1 MLTLPILTAEQMR
14 QWEEDSW
21 KEGISQ
27 MEVIRTVGE
36 EIADCLFQTIYDH
49 VKDCYATLVENNPEK
64 LEEGVEQVMQ
74 MQQILV
80 LVGPGHNGDD
90 ARVAANFL
98 RKKLKDVQILEV
110 KDPKKALRAF
120 KKLVAHHNELFDPMI
135 ISSEFNPTFIVDG
148 MFGIGLNRPLS
159 QDYVDLINA
168 VNNCG
173 IPIFAVDVPS
183 GLNDEGMPWPAAV
196 KAHYTMAVGTLKR
209 GLMCGEA
216 SRYVGQIGV
225 IEDIGLI
232 PDMPVADFEWIQS
245 VSCAEAVDL
254 KRLADC
260 HKGDFGHTLILAGSL
275 GYHGAAVLAAKAA
288 VAAKPG
294 LITVCTMPEIYIPVA
309 SHLITQMVHPW
320 SPEWQMP
327 KGITSILVGPGLAA
341 SNIPDSFWDWVR
353 DLWRNFPGNMIA
365 DASALDHI
373 PDGKSAG
380 VRVITPHPGE
390 AARCLNITAK
400 EVQADRQGALRKL
413 SEKYGNA
420 YVVLKGYQTLIGT
433 AKGKIYLNHTG
444 NPAMA
449 QGGTGDV
456 LAGFLSGLFAYNYI
470 CEEPIDNIE
479 RICYAVYSHGK
490 AADDIESEKLS
501 PFEVHPWTADRLIEY
516 L

>member
-1 MLTLPILTAEQMR
+1 MITLPILTTEQMR

-27 MEVIRTVGE
+27 PDVIRTVGNKV
-36 EIADCLFQTIYDH
+36 ADCLLQTIYDH
-49 VKDCYATLVENNPEK
+49 AKNRYSSLENDPKELEK
-64 LEEGVEQVMQ
+64 GIEQVMQ
-74 MQQILV
+74 TQQILV
-80 LVGPGHNGDD
+80 LAGPGHNGDD

-98 RKKLKDVQILEV
+98 RGKVKEVQVLEV
-110 KDPKKALRAF
+110 KDPKKALKTF
-120 KKLVAHHNELFDPMI
+120 KKLVADRKNFFEPMTT
-135 ISSEFNPTFIVDG
+135 SSRFCPTFIVDG

-168 VNNCG
+168 VNDCG

-183 GLNDEGMPWPAAV
+183 GLNEEGMPWPAAV
-196 KAHYTMAVGTLKR
+196 KAQYTLTVGTLKR
-209 GLMCGEA
+209 CLMCGDA
-216 SRYVGQIGV
+216 SKYVGQIGV

-232 PDMPVADFEWIQS
+232 PDIPASDFEWIKL
-245 VSCAEAVDL
+245 VSAAEVIDL
-254 KRLADC
+254 KRPLDC

-288 VAAKPG
+288 AAAKPG
-294 LITVCTMPEIYIPVA
+294 LITVCTMPETYIPVA
-309 SHLITQMVHPW
+309 SHLVTQMVHPW

-341 SNIPDSFWDWVR
+341 PGIPQVFWDWVR
-353 DLWRNFPGNMIA
+353 ELWRSFPGNMIA
-365 DASALDHI
+365 DASALDQI
-373 PDGKSAG
+373 PEGETAG

-400 EVQADRQGALRKL
+400 EVQSDRPGALRKL
-413 SEKYGNA
+413 SEKFGNA

-433 AKGKIYLNHTG
+433 TKGKVYLNHTG
-444 NPAMA
+444 NPSMA

-456 LAGFLSGLFAYNYI
+456 LAGFLSGLFAYDRI
-470 CEEPIDNIE
+470 GEEPIDNIE
-479 RICYAVYSHGK
+479 RICYAVYSHGR
-490 AADDIESEKLS
+490 AADDVESEKLT
-501 PFEVHPWTADRLIEY
+501 PFDAHPWSADRLIEY

>member
-14 QWEEDSW
+14 QWEENSW

-27 MEVIRTVGE
+27 MDVIRHVGE
-36 EIADCLFQTIYDH
+36 EVARCFLHKIYDI
-49 VKDCYATLVENNPEK
+49 VTDCCSALEDNPEEIEK
-64 LEEGVEQVMQ
+64 SVEQVMQ

-98 RKKLKDVQILEV
+98 RGKVKEVQVLEV
-110 KDPKKALRAF
+110 KDRKKALRTF
-120 KKLVAHHNELFDPMI
+120 KKLPADRKNLYDLKPANFGYG
-135 ISSEFNPTFIVDG
+135 PTFILDG

-168 VNNCG
+168 INESE
-173 IPIFAVDVPS
+173 IPLAAVDVPS
-183 GLNDEGMPWPAAV
+183 GLNEEGMPWPVAV
-196 KAHYTMAVGTLKR
+196 RSQYTLTIGTPKR
-209 GLMCGEA
+209 CLMRGEA
-216 SRYVGQIGV
+216 SKYIGK
-225 IEDIGLI
+225 IEIIENIGLI
-232 PDMPVADFEWIQS
+232 PEMPVSDLEWINLVNPANVINLQ
-245 VSCAEAVDL
+245 
-254 KRLADC
+254 RPFDC

-294 LITVCTMPEIYIPVA
+294 LITVCTMLETYIPVA

-327 KGITSILVGPGLAA
+327 KGINSILVGPGLAA

-353 DLWRNFPGNMIA
+353 ELWRNFPGNMIA

-373 PDGKSAG
+373 PEGKSAG

-400 EVQADRQGALRKL
+400 EVQADRPGALRKL
-413 SEKYGNA
+413 SEKYGDA

-433 AKGKIYLNHTG
+433 AKGKIYLSHTG

-456 LAGFLSGLFAYNYI
+456 LAGFLSGLFAYDHI
-470 CEEPIDNIE
+470 KEEYTDNIE
-479 RICYAVYSHGK
+479 RICYAVYRHGQ
-490 AADDIESEKLS
+490 AADNIENEKKT
-501 PFEVHPWTADRLIEY
+501 PYDVHPWTADRLIKY

>member
-1 MLTLPILTAEQMR
+1 MITLPILTTEQMR

-27 MEVIRTVGE
+27 PDVIRTVGNKV
-36 EIADCLFQTIYDH
+36 ADCLLQTIYDH
-49 VKDCYATLVENNPEK
+49 AKNRYSSLENDPKELEK
-64 LEEGVEQVMQ
+64 GIEQVMQ
-74 MQQILV
+74 TQQILV
-80 LVGPGHNGDD
+80 LAGPGHNGDD

-98 RKKLKDVQILEV
+98 RGKVKEVQVLEV
-110 KDPKKALRAF
+110 KDPKKALKTF
-120 KKLVAHHNELFDPMI
+120 KKLVADRKNFFEPMTT
-135 ISSEFNPTFIVDG
+135 SSRFCPTFIVDG

-168 VNNCG
+168 GNDCG

-183 GLNDEGMPWPAAV
+183 GLNEEGMPWPAAV
-196 KAHYTMAVGTLKR
+196 KAQYTLTVGTLKR
-209 GLMCGEA
+209 CLMCGDA
-216 SRYVGQIGV
+216 SKYVGQIGV

-232 PDMPVADFEWIQS
+232 PDIPASDFEWIKL
-245 VSCAEAVDL
+245 VSAAEVIDL
-254 KRLADC
+254 KRPLDC

-288 VAAKPG
+288 AAAKPG
-294 LITVCTMPEIYIPVA
+294 LITVCTMPETYIPVA
-309 SHLITQMVHPW
+309 SHLVTQMVHPW

-341 SNIPDSFWDWVR
+341 PGIPQVFWDWVR
-353 DLWRNFPGNMIA
+353 ELWRSFPGNMIA
-365 DASALDHI
+365 DASALDQI
-373 PDGKSAG
+373 PEGETAG

-400 EVQADRQGALRKL
+400 EVQSDRPGALRKL
-413 SEKYGNA
+413 SEKFGNT

-433 AKGKIYLNHTG
+433 TKGKVYLNHTG
-444 NPAMA
+444 NPSMA

-456 LAGFLSGLFAYNYI
+456 LAGFLSGLFAYDRI
-470 CEEPIDNIE
+470 GEEPIDNIE
-479 RICYAVYSHGK
+479 RICYAVYSHGR
-490 AADDIESEKLS
+490 AADEIENEKKT
-501 PFEVHPWTADRLIEY
+501 PFDAHPWSADRLIEY